1 MAEIST
7 IARPYASALF
17 NLAKEKKCLDEWSKM
32 LDLLSNI
39 VLDPQ
44 AKTFISDSKI
54 LDSEREKVI
63 LELCKGKIDQNIE
76 NFIKLLIENKRLLV
90 LPDIAKFYQE
100 LKDEDEGVVEAQI
113 IVAEKPTQKI
123 VDDLITSLEK
133 RFNKKI
139 EGKVEINKSILG
151 GTKIIVGDTVIDAS
165 VRGQLDNLAYKLKA

>member
-17 NLAKEKKCLDEWSKM
+17 SLAKEKKCLAGWSKM
-32 LDLLSNI
+32 LGLLS
-39 VLDPQ
+39 VVVSDPQ
-44 AKTFISDSKI
+44 AKAFISNSKI

-63 LELCKGKIDQNIE
+63 LELCKSNIDKNIE
-76 NFIKLLIENKRLLV
+76 NLIKLLIENKRLLV
-90 LPDIAKFYQE
+90 LPEIAKFYEE
-100 LKDEDEGVVEAQI
+100 LKDADEGVVEAHI
-113 IVAEKPTQKI
+113 IMAEKPTKKI
-123 VDDLITSLEK
+123 VIKSLEK

-165 VRGQLDNLAYKLKA
+165 VRGQLDNLAYTLKA